1 MAWSLADVYENVLDA
16 VDAAVTAP
24 DRASAVQTAINTGR
38 QKAAFLAGLFDLI
51 ELGLVRRRAL

>member
-1 MAWSLADVYENVLDA
+1 MARSLADVYESVLDA
-16 VDAAVTAP
+16 VATAVTAS

-38 QKAAFLAGLFDLI
+38 LMATFLAGLFDLI